1 MSGLGNSD
9 FGQPN
14 FQGLGNA
21 PLQIQMQQPNLL
33 RAGDAMGGQA
43 GPVQRLPP
51 FGGGGTAIPAY
62 RDIKQ
67 QDLRTICRQGNM
79 PSTGTKGEMYRSV
92 CNCYDLDT
100 LRMNCSMRSIQPG
113 RTKQQCIER
122 LINY

>member
-1 MSGLGNSD
+1 MSGLGNLD

-14 FQGLGNA
+14 FQGLGNP
-21 PLQIQMQQPNLL
+21 PLQVQMPQPPLL
-33 RAGDAMGGQA
+33 RASHAMGGQA
-43 GPVQRLPP
+43 VPVQRLPP
-51 FGGGGTAIPAY
+51 FGGGGTVIPPY

-79 PSTGTKGEMYRSV
+79 QSTGTKGEMYHRV

-100 LRMNCSMRSIQPG
+100 LRMNCRMRSIQPG

>member
-1 MSGLGNSD
+1 MSGRFQQLGN
-9 FGQPN
+9 P
-14 FQGLGNA
+14 
-21 PLQIQMQQPNLL
+21 PLQVQMQQPPLL
-33 RAGDAMGGQA
+33 QPIDAMGRQA

-51 FGGGGTAIPAY
+51 FGGGGTAVPAY
-62 RDIKQ
+62 REIKQ

-79 PSTGTKGEMYRSV
+79 PSTGTKGDMYRSV

-100 LRMNCSMRSIQPG
+100 LRMNCSMRGIQAG